1 MKKTMKTRAI
11 LIALTGI
18 MAMSLLAGC
27 GADAKQASS
36 ASQAPTTSQSQPA
49 AQPQSSGSQS
59 N

>member
-27 GADAKQASS
+27 GSS
-36 ASQAPTTSQSQPA
+36 PKAATSGSQAPTTSQT
-49 AQPQSSGSQS
+49 QSK
-59 N
+59 